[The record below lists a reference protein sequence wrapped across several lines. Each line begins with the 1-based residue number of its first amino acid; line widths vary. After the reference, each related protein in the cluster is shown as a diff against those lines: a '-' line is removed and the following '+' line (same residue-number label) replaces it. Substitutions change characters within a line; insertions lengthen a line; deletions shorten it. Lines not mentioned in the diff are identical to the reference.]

1 MISSQIVQE
10 LYELTQ
16 ENRKGIEFYAEAM
29 DHLARCENQLD
40 KIEAH
45 AFINAE
51 GSVADRTAKAKLT
64 AAEARLERDLAKAQ
78 VERVRA
84 KLRMIE
90 SAIMAQATAAKMVQ
104 AEMKL

>member
-1 MISSQIVQE
+1 MIASEIVRE

-29 DHLARCENQLD
+29 DTLARCENQLD

-45 AFINAE
+45 ALINAE
-51 GSVADRTAKAKLT
+51 GPVIERQAKAKL
-64 AAEARLERDLAKAQ
+64 ASSEARLERDLAKAQ

-84 KLRMIE
+84 KLRMID
-90 SAIMAQATAAKMVQ
+90 SSIMAQATAAKMVQ

>member
-1 MISSQIVQE
+1 VIASEIVKE

-16 ENRKGIEFYAEAM
+16 ENRKGIEYYAEAM

-40 KIEAH
+40 KIEAN
-45 AFINAE
+45 ALINAE
-51 GSVADRTAKAKLT
+51 GPVIERQAKAKL
-64 AAEARLERDLAKAQ
+64 ASAEARLERDLAKAQ

-84 KLRMIE
+84 KLRMID
-90 SAIMAQATAAKMVQ
+90 SSIMAQATAAKMVQ

>member
-1 MISSQIVQE
+1 
-10 LYELTQ
+10 
-16 ENRKGIEFYAEAM
+16 M

-45 AFINAE
+45 AFIASE
-51 GSVADRTAKAKLT
+51 GSVANRQAEAKL
-64 AAEARLERDLAKAQ
+64 ASAEARLERDLAKAQ

-84 KLRMIE
+84 KLRMID
-90 SAIMAQATAAKMVQ
+90 SSIMAQATAAKMVQ

>member
-1 MISSQIVQE
+1 
-10 LYELTQ
+10 
-16 ENRKGIEFYAEAM
+16 M
-29 DHLARCENQLD
+29 DHLARSENQLD

-45 AFINAE
+45 AFIASE
-51 GSVADRTAKAKLT
+51 GSVANRQAEAKL
-64 AAEARLERDLAKAQ
+64 ASAEARLERDLAKAQ

-90 SAIMAQATAAKMVQ
+90 SALMAQATSAKLLQ

>member
-1 MISSQIVQE
+1 MIASEIVKE

-29 DHLARCENQLD
+29 DTLARCENQLD
-40 KIEAH
+40 KVEAY
-45 AFINAE
+45 ALINAE
-51 GSVADRTAKAKLT
+51 GPVIERQAKAKL
-64 AAEARLERDLAKAQ
+64 ASAEARLERDLAKAQ

-84 KLRMIE
+84 KLRMID
-90 SAIMAQATAAKMVQ
+90 SSIMAQATAAKMVQ

>member
-1 MISSQIVQE
+1 VIASEIVKE

-29 DHLARCENQLD
+29 DTLARCENQLD
-40 KIEAH
+40 KVEAY
-45 AFINAE
+45 ALINAE
-51 GSVADRTAKAKLT
+51 GPVIERQAKAKL
-64 AAEARLERDLAKAQ
+64 ASAEARLERDLAKAQ

-90 SAIMAQATAAKMVQ
+90 SALMAQATSAKLLQ

>member
-1 MISSQIVQE
+1 VTSSNIVQE

-16 ENRKGIEFYAEAM
+16 ENRKGIEFYAEAL
-29 DHLARCENQLD
+29 DRLARAEHLLD
-40 KIEAH
+40 TTEAR
-45 AFINAE
+45 AFIGAE
-51 GSVADRTAKAKLT
+51 GSVAERQARAKIES
-64 AAEARLERDLAKAQ
+64 AEARLARDLAKAE
-78 VERVRA
+78 VDRIRM

>member
-1 MISSQIVQE
+1 VIASEIVKE

-29 DHLARCENQLD
+29 DTLARCENQLD
-40 KIEAH
+40 KIEAN
-45 AFINAE
+45 ALINAE
-51 GSVADRTAKAKLT
+51 GPVIERQAKAKL
-64 AAEARLERDLAKAQ
+64 ASAEARLERDLAKAQ

-84 KLRMIE
+84 KLRMID
-90 SAIMAQATAAKMVQ
+90 SSIMAQATAAKMVQ

>member
-1 MISSQIVQE
+1 
-10 LYELTQ
+10 
-16 ENRKGIEFYAEAM
+16 M

-45 AFINAE
+45 AFIASE
-51 GSVADRTAKAKLT
+51 GSVANRQAEAKL
-64 AAEARLERDLAKAQ
+64 ASSEARLERDLAKAQ

-84 KLRMIE
+84 KLRMID
-90 SAIMAQATAAKMVQ
+90 SSIMAQATAAKMVQ

>member
-1 MISSQIVQE
+1 MIASEIVKE

-45 AFINAE
+45 ALITAE
-51 GSVADRTAKAKLT
+51 GPVIERQAKAKL
-64 AAEARLERDLAKAQ
+64 ASSEARLERDLAKAQ

-90 SAIMAQATAAKMVQ
+90 SALMAQATSAKLLQ